1 MFDVEKLTLE
11 LIEKMDKEL
20 KKRAEDRA
28 KMKAK
33 FNVGDKVRILD
44 GRKIKNYTGGWV
56 ISSMAKHI
64 GESHTIKRV
73 NKGWDDGRISYS
85 LNDIVCQWDERGLE
99 AVKDEEK
106 IVITTDGKT
115 TTARMFEG
123 KKLIKSAEA
132 KCNPKDKFDFET
144 GAKIAFDRLVDRE
157 EKVKPKDLL
166 KNGVFGKTNEDKW
179 FVFVDGMFVYEDG
192 NYDIIEDINENLIFC
207 YKGSIRPVNVLVKSN
222 GFKNAKLNFKLNKDV
237 IWRR

>member
-1 MFDVEKLTLE
+1 MLDVEKLTLE

-44 GRKIKNYTGGWV
+44 GRKIKNYTGEWV

-99 AVKDEEK
+99 AVKDEQK
-106 IVITTDGKT
+106 IVITIDGKT

-123 KKLIKSAEA
+123 KKLIKSADA
-132 KCNPKDKFDFET
+132 KCHPDDDFDFET
-144 GAKIAFDRLVDRE
+144 GAKVAFDRLVERE
-157 EKVKPKDLL
+157 EKVKPKELL
-166 KNGVFGKTNEDKW
+166 KNGVFGKAADDDW
-179 FVFVDGMFVYEDG
+179 FVVVGDSVIYKRGMFDRVEEFSEDLD
-192 NYDIIEDINENLIFC
+192 DIVALIAAKSFNEAQDTL
-207 YKGSIRPVNVLVKSN
+207 
-222 GFKNAKLNFKLNKDV
+222 KNNPQQV
-237 IWRR
+237 IWRNPKWMK